1 MAAMCDA
8 SKPEP
13 HPVKLSEGCLGR
25 KDILVVHSLHHLSLY
40 AASIHNMYYISLDG
54 DILFGRGVDTLTE
67 QVPKL
72 QE

>member
-1 MAAMCDA
+1 MCDA
-8 SKPEP
+8 PKPEP
-13 HPVKLSEGCLGR
+13 HLIKLSEGSR
-25 KDILVVHSLHHLSLY
+25 RRDSILTVHSLHPRSLY

-54 DILFGRGVDTLTE
+54 HILFWRGVDTLIE